1 MYDATGVG
9 RDFKAGLEESGIVPV
24 VVDLSACTQVT
35 NFRGQKAALYYDP
48 SRGMEDNDPSGG
60 QGRSYKDPSLGQ
72 TWREEWRAG
81 GRDSSAATVGLT
93 GMPPVWAAEIAAH
106 GHYFYG
112 SDDDRYGRSSSPSA
126 AWFTDT
132 SAAGGRLGQH

>member
-1 MYDATGVG
+1 MLTEPRRGCFKAEIRGGPPKKLLNAPPQGRKITSPDEATETWMRAMYDATGVG

-81 GRDSSAATVGLT
+81 AA
-93 GMPPVWAAEIAAH
+93 
-106 GHYFYG
+106 
-112 SDDDRYGRSSSPSA
+112 
-126 AWFTDT
+126 
-132 SAAGGRLGQH
+132 QHAR